1 LPEQNPYALDR
12 SLGFLVHRL
21 AETLEARLM
30 SRLARDSLNL
40 PAYRVMA
47 VLLQQ
52 NECRSVDLAEQA
64 AIEPTTLSRLI
75 STMRERGLVNRRRS
89 GTDARAVRI
98 WLTRKGRSLAEK
110 LTAMAEASEREILKA
125 LPPAQTQIVLQAL
138 VKLREAAA
146 ANMSQ
151 TPTGIRKIKS
161 QATRP
166 GSLLRG

>member
-1 LPEQNPYALDR
+1 
-12 SLGFLVHRL
+12 
-21 AETLEARLM
+21 M

-75 STMRERGLVNRRRS
+75 STMRARGLVNRQRS

-110 LTAMAEASEREILKA
+110 LTAISEASEREILKA